1 MLVANIILSNFPS
14 LSFSD
19 TVSSALQLMQDYDVQ
34 HMPVVTEDKFEG
46 ILAKEDLLE
55 LDQNA
60 SLSALKDSLLHLS
73 VNDQDHIFSAVKL
86 AGSHHLT
93 VVPVINEVKEFAGV
107 IINTDL
113 VTALCTFLSVEEAGA
128 VIVVEIDKRHFSFGE
143 ISRLVETNDAY
154 ITQLNTHMDKDT
166 GLLQVTLKLNK
177 FEVSDIIATF
187 QRYDYSV
194 KYYFGEEW
202 YGNELK
208 DNYHLLMTYLKM

>member
-208 DNYHLLMTYLKM
+208 DNYNLLMT